1 MKGITKGEQKLF
13 FYLPC
18 PANSECVT
26 ALHQSFSIPIC
37 SLFHL
42 EEPFGALPSL
52 DLGLSLPHTA
62 YKWDFDHTRSLGMF
76 FFLFLSQS
84 VSEQAR
90 SSPPSSCAEKR
101 RWRSRKRE
109 GSDVASRR
117 CGKGEREKREK
128 RQKGPV

>member
-1 MKGITKGEQKLF
+1 MKGITEGEQKLF
-13 FYLPC
+13 LPPLPSKFRMC
-18 PANSECVT
+18 DDLA
-26 ALHQSFSIPIC
+26 PI
-37 SLFHL
+37 LFNTNMRPLHL
-42 EEPFGALPSL
+42 EEPSGALPSL